1 MVTTSLT
8 LEVSST
14 PSFTR
19 ILLIED
25 REEDAYLLQELLT
38 DFPAEQF
45 QLTWKDTLKDGL
57 ACLHDNSFEVI
68 LLDLSLPD
76 SRGLVTLEQVHLV
89 APYLPVVV
97 LTGFEDETLG
107 LKAMQQGAQD
117 YLLKHHLDSEIL
129 ARSLSYAIERKR
141 LESQLRLMQ
150 RLQSLGHFASVLSRD
165 FENCLKLIKSNA
177 RLVSQAIPPDSK
189 GHRYL
194 DEIAKILEYA
204 RELNEHLLS
213 YAVKDR
219 SNKGTLQ
226 TQRIN
231 ISALAEETLRLF
243 KTHTC
248 QQIHCHWNLA
258 NNLPLMDGDPSLLH
272 QMFFNLLLNAREA
285 IDEKEGEI
293 CVTTGLLY
301 AERSFLSQC
310 LTYDP
315 LTEGIYIYLEVYDTG
330 CGISTQ
336 TMNKLF
342 EPFFTTKDK
351 GRGFGL
357 AAVISA
363 IHSHHGA
370 IHFSSLL
377 GKGTCVGVLFPC
389 HTRFAYLREEQRVQ
403 RRTF

>member
-8 LEVSST
+8 LEISST
-14 PSFTR
+14 PSITR

-25 REEDAYLLQELLT
+25 REEDAFLLQELLT
-38 DFPAEQF
+38 DFPTEKF
-45 QLTWKDTLKDGL
+45 QLTWKDTLKSGL
-57 ACLHDNSFEVI
+57 DCLSDQQFEVI

-76 SRGLVTLEQVHLV
+76 SRGLVTLEQVHAA

-117 YLLKHHLDSEIL
+117 YLLKNHIDTELL

-150 RLQSLGHFASVLSRD
+150 RLQSLGHFASVLARD
-165 FENCLKLIKSNA
+165 FENCLKLVKSNA
-177 RLVSQAIPPDSK
+177 RLVGQAIPPDSK

-194 DEIAKILEYA
+194 NEIEKILEYA

-213 YAVKDR
+213 YAVKDG
-219 SNKGTLQ
+219 NKGTLQ

-231 ISALAEETLRLF
+231 LSVLVEETLRLF
-243 KTHTC
+243 KTHTSR
-248 QQIHCHWNLA
+248 QIQCNWNLA
-258 NNLPLMDGDPSLLH
+258 NNLPLMDGDVTLLH

-285 IDEKEGEI
+285 IGEKEGEI

-301 AERSFLSQC
+301 TDRAFLSQC
-310 LTYDP
+310 LTFEP
-315 LTEGIYIYLEVYDTG
+315 ITEGIYIYLEVYDTG
-330 CGISTQ
+330 CGMGTQ
-336 TMNKLF
+336 TMEKLF

-363 IHSHHGA
+363 LQSHHGA

-389 HTRFAYLREEQRVQ
+389 HTRFAYLREDQRVQ